1 MKILSAIIAHPLR
14 KVSGATN
21 AGFEL
26 SLATAAKVDLDLAIM
41 WDRDETEQVG
51 PLTVRRFNST
61 TRVDWAGSRIPR
73 FIRVPLY
80 DSRIPE
86 AMAEGGYDLVHIHN
100 MVPTFAA
107 ARLAA
112 ECQRRA
118 VPYVIST
125 HGFYEIQRYAEINGF
140 GMVKS
145 FLIDHV
151 MTRPF
156 RRAVAGASAIC
167 ALSDCE
173 VPSLRELGVA
183 EKNIHVVTNGV
194 KEYFLETP
202 PEAELGAARVKYKLG
217 SQPLLLF
224 MGSLHA
230 YKGVDIFL
238 RSLPMVPGEYQAVV
252 AGSFKSEDEKSALLH
267 RTGAAPETLR
277 RLTFTGRVTDAEL
290 RALYHLATMLV
301 YPTMGDT
308 LPLVVLEA
316 MACGLPVVSTR
327 IGGIPFAVRPE
338 TGILV
343 EPGDPFAVS
352 QAVNAYLQNDRL
364 RKAAGDAGRARVRQ
378 VFRWPSAAI
387 SAVGVYEKVL
397 NKTVP
402 MARMA
407 ASASPQRFG

>member
-26 SLATAAKVDLDLAIM
+26 SLATAARVNLDLAIM
-41 WDRDETEQVG
+41 WDQDETEQVG
-51 PLTVRRFNST
+51 PMKVRRFASST
-61 TRVDWAGSRIPR
+61 RLDWAGASVPR
-73 FIRVPLY
+73 FVRVPLY
-80 DSRIPE
+80 DSQIPE
-86 AMAEGGYDLVHIHN
+86 ALEDGGYDLVHIHN

-112 ECQRRA
+112 TCQRRGI
-118 VPYVIST
+118 PYVITT

-140 GMVKS
+140 GPIKS
-145 FLIDHV
+145 LLIDQV

-156 RRAVAGASAIC
+156 RRAVAGAAAIC

-173 VPSLRELGVA
+173 VPSLRELGVP

-194 KEYFLETP
+194 KEYFLEKP
-202 PEAELGAARVKYKLG
+202 SEAELEAARAKYKLG
-217 SQPLLLF
+217 SDPILLF

-238 RSLPMVPGEYQAVV
+238 RSLPMVSGKFQAVV
-252 AGSFKSEDEKSALLH
+252 AGSFKSEDEKFALLH
-267 RTGAAPETLR
+267 RTGPTLEILR
-277 RLTFTGRVTDAEL
+277 QLTFTGRVSDAEL
-290 RALYHLATMLV
+290 RALYHLSTMLV

-316 MACGLPVVSTR
+316 MACGRPVVSTQ

-343 EPGDPFAVS
+343 EPGDPFAIA
-352 QAVNAYLQNDRL
+352 QAVNVYLKNERL
-364 RKAAGDAGRARVRQ
+364 RSMAGDNGRARVEQ
-378 VFRWPSAAI
+378 VFRWPPAAA
-387 SAVGVYEKVL
+387 SAVRVYEKVL
-397 NKTVP
+397 NQTVP
-402 MARMA
+402 TTQLA
-407 ASASPQRFG
+407 AAATA